1 MSWTKVFATNRYAR
15 FAYHIL
21 DTLEAGIVLQGTE
34 VKSLRLGR
42 CNLKEAYARCQD
54 GEVWLLNCH
63 VSPYDHGNRQNHEP
77 LRPRKL
83 LLKKSQIQRLEK
95 EVIGGMTIVPL
106 RVYAKDDRIKVEIG
120 IAKGKQLHDKRAA
133 VKEREAEREARSAK
147 KFRAAMRPK
156 RD

>member
-21 DTLEAGIVLQGTE
+21 DTLEAGVVLQGTE

-42 CNLKEAYARCQD
+42 CNLKEAYARVQD

-63 VSPYDHGNRQNHEP
+63 ISPYDHGNRENHEP

-83 LLKKSQIQRLEK
+83 LLKRSQIFKLEK

-106 RVYAKDDRIKVEIG
+106 RVYAKDNHIKIEIG
-120 IAKGKQLHDKRAA
+120 IGKGKQLHDKRAA
-133 VKEREAEREARSAK
+133 IKEREADRET
-147 KFRAAMRPK
+147 RAAMKPRK
-156 RD
+156 

>member
-21 DTLEAGIVLQGTE
+21 DTLEAGVVLQGTE

-42 CNLKEAYARCQD
+42 CNLKEAYARVQD

-63 VSPYDHGNRQNHEP
+63 ISPYDHGNRENHEP

-83 LLKKSQIQRLEK
+83 LLKRSQIFKLEK
-95 EVIGGMTIVPL
+95 EVIGGMTIIPL
-106 RVYAKDDRIKVEIG
+106 RVYAKDNHIKIEIG
-120 IAKGKQLHDKRAA
+120 IGKGKQLHDKRAA
-133 VKEREAEREARSAK
+133 IKEREADRET
-147 KFRAAMRPK
+147 RAAMKPRK
-156 RD
+156 

>member
-54 GEVWLLNCH
+54 GEIWLLNCH
-63 VSPYDHGNRQNHEP
+63 ISPYEHGNRENHEP

-83 LLKKSQIQRLEK
+83 LLKRSQILKLER
-95 EVIGGMTIVPL
+95 EQIGGATIIPL
-106 RVYAKDDRIKVEIG
+106 RVYAKDNHIKVEIG
-120 IAKGKQLHDKRAA
+120 LARGKQLHDKRAA
-133 VKEREAEREARSAK
+133 IKEREVERET
-147 KFRAAMRPK
+147 RAAMRGK
-156 RD
+156 RG

>member
-42 CNLKEAYARCQD
+42 CNLKEAYARVQD
-54 GEVWLLNCH
+54 GELWLLNCH
-63 VSPYDHGNRQNHEP
+63 ISPYEQGNRANHEP

-83 LLKKSQIQRLEK
+83 LLKRSQILKLER
-95 EVIGGMTIVPL
+95 EIIGGVTIVPL
-106 RVYAKDDRIKVEIG
+106 SVYAKDNHIKVEIG
-120 IAKGKQLHDKRAA
+120 LGRGKQLHDKRAA
-133 VKEREAEREARSAK
+133 IKDREAERET
-147 KFRAAMRPK
+147 RAAMRHK
-156 RD
+156 RG

>member
-42 CNLKEAYARCQD
+42 CNLKESYARCQD
-54 GEVWLLNCH
+54 GEIWLRNCH
-63 VSPYDHGNRQNHEP
+63 ISPYEHGNRENHEP

-83 LLKKSQIQRLEK
+83 LLKRSQILKLER
-95 EVIGGMTIVPL
+95 EQIGGATIIPL
-106 RVYAKDDRIKVEIG
+106 RVYAKDNHIKVEI
-120 IAKGKQLHDKRAA
+120 ALARGKQLHDKRAA
-133 VKEREAEREARSAK
+133 IKEREVERET
-147 KFRAAMRPK
+147 RAAMRGK
-156 RD
+156 RS

>member
-21 DTLEAGIVLQGTE
+21 DTFEAGIVLQGTE

-42 CNLKEAYARCQD
+42 CNLKEAYARVQD

-63 VSPYDHGNRQNHEP
+63 ISPYEHGNRENHEP

-83 LLKKSQIQRLEK
+83 LLQRSQILRLEK
-95 EVIGGMTIVPL
+95 ELIGGLTIVPL

-120 IAKGKQLHDKRAA
+120 LAKGKQLHDKRAA
-133 VKEREAEREARSAK
+133 IKEREADREAR
-147 KFRAAMRPK
+147 AATRK
-156 RD
+156 RS